1 MINKK
6 SLFVAF
12 LSFMLLFFVLPN
24 LKNTAYAKNGKEI
37 YNIVQQVA
45 KITKNEA
52 ECIEFW
58 IQNDNI
64 HSRSIRSVDDTYV
77 GKYELGILAAH
88 IRLLK
93 AYKEVYGKAYDL
105 SRNIASANNN
115 ALKNKKDNAL
125 KNKKDDALKNK
136 KDNALKNKKTKE
148 LIEKLNNFENELI
161 YPSYKEL
168 KNVCKQIINL
178 IDVIISNLD
187 NNDPCQ
193 KAGENAL
200 KAAMDA
206 MKEVKNAKRAK
217 SVF

>member
-93 AYKEVYGKAYDL
+93 AHKEVYGKAYDL

-115 ALKNKKDNAL
+115 ALKNKKD
-125 KNKKDDALKNK
+125 D
-136 KDNALKNKKTKE
+136 ALKNKKTKE

-193 KAGENAL
+193 KAGKNAL
-200 KAAMDA
+200 HLA
-206 MKEVKNAKRAK
+206 ERV
-217 SVF
+217 SP